1 MSRVLV
7 ASDKFKGSLTASE
20 VAVAVG
26 AGVRRVRPDA
36 EICSLPVADGG
47 DGTLAAFLAAGFTE
61 VPPTATGPTG
71 GQVSTRYARQGDLAV
86 VEMADVSGLARLPG
100 SPDPLRATSRGTGE
114 VLAAAV
120 DAGCRRVVLGI
131 GGSASTDG
139 GRAWS
144 TRWVSGSAALTG
156 TISAPAAP
164 HSPVSPRPA
173 RPPTSPGP
181 RKPGPHAM
189 LDS

>member
-36 EICSLPVADGG
+36 EICALPVVDGG

-61 VPPTATGPTG
+61 VPLPATGPTG

-131 GGSASTDG
+131 GGSACTDG

-144 TRWVSGSAALTG
+144 RPWVPGSSTLTG

-164 HSPVSPRPA
+164 HSPVSPRSTWPHSSASPA
-173 RPPTSPGP
+173 CG
-181 RKPGPHAM
+181 
-189 LDS
+189 